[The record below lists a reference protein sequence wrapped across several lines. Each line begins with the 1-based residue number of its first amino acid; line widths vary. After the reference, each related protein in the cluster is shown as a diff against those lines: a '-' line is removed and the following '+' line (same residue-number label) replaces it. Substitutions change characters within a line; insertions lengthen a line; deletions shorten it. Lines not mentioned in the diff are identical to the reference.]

1 MTLTDGAVNPPIA
14 GEEDATDNKR
24 IKALI
29 VSHLESY
36 LSPENLK
43 NDASLANIAVN
54 GKVAVNALSRI
65 QVIRNLTSDREL
77 LLEALLE
84 SSKFELDPS
93 YSWVTIKKKQRER
106 NVLILREIPTETP
119 VEEIKEIFTGF
130 TDLPE
135 IKSIHSDIGNNWF
148 ITFNNQ
154 DDCMAAALKL
164 STEGKFKGE
173 SLKVRVKAIL
183 AQAEQQ
189 SKFTTPASPIRGPQ
203 LATRSGPL
211 MSSYNTSPSYHPGP
225 VYPNSP
231 MRGRGMGS
239 RGMSTPRRRGVAYP
253 PTMVIGSPR
262 QHMMTP
268 PSHHA
273 SLADYPGHFYT
284 PSSKMKDRALIKA
297 KMIATSTYRNS
308 DRGNFRL
315 FTPENMRQV
324 IRSRYES
331 KIADKPISLDSDEV
345 RDIVTN
351 RPKNM
356 CQQMRTR
363 PAGGPSPG
371 NGSPAGG
378 REEVRKQDR
387 QRRKKSNASRRN
399 GDNGGRPGGGTAQ
412 GSKPRVPRGAR
423 RRGGGRGRRE
433 PMK

>member
-1 MTLTDGAVNPPIA
+1 MTLTDGAVNPPLT

-106 NVLILREIPTETP
+106 NVLILREIPTDTP

-189 SKFTTPASPIRGPQ
+189 SKFTTPASPVR
-203 LATRSGPL
+203 GPL
-211 MSSYNTSPSYHPGP
+211 MSSYNTSSYPGP

-239 RGMSTPRRRGVAYP
+239 RGMSSPRRRGFAYP

-273 SLADYPGHFYT
+273 SLADYPG
-284 PSSKMKDRALIKA
+284 
-297 KMIATSTYRNS
+297 
-308 DRGNFRL
+308 NFRL
-315 FTPENMRQV
+315 FTPESMREV
-324 IRSRYES
+324 IRRRYEN

-345 RDIVTN
+345 RDIVTH

-356 CQQMRTR
+356 CTQMQSR
-363 PAGGPSPG
+363 PAGGPPPG
-371 NGSPAGG
+371 NGSQSGG
-378 REEVRKQDR
+378 RDEARKQDR
-387 QRRKKSNASRRN
+387 QKRKKGNAARRN
-399 GDNGGRPGGGTAQ
+399 GDNAGRPAGGNAQ
-412 GSKPRVPRGAR
+412 GSKPRAPRSGR
-423 RRGGGRGRRE
+423 RRGGGRGRKE

>member
-1 MTLTDGAVNPPIA
+1 MTLTEGAVNPPPA
-14 GEEDATDNKR
+14 GEEDVTDNKR

-36 LSPENLK
+36 LSPENRQK
-43 NDASLANIAVN
+43 DASLANIAVN
-54 GKVAVNALSRI
+54 GKVTVNALSRI

-130 TDLPE
+130 TDLPD

-183 AQAEQQ
+183 AQAEQK
-189 SKFTTPASPIRGPQ
+189 SKFTTPASPLR
-203 LATRSGPL
+203 GPL

-225 VYPNSP
+225 VYPSSP

-239 RGMSTPRRRGVAYP
+239 RGMSSPRRRGVAYP

-273 SLADYPGHFYT
+273 SLADYPG
-284 PSSKMKDRALIKA
+284 
-297 KMIATSTYRNS
+297 
-308 DRGNFRL
+308 NFRL

-324 IRSRYES
+324 IRNRYES

-356 CQQMRTR
+356 CQQMRSSI
-363 PAGGPSPG
+363 PAGGPAPG
-371 NGSPAGG
+371 NGSQPVG
-378 REEVRKQDR
+378 REEVRKPDR
-387 QRRKKSNASRRN
+387 QRRKKNAARRN
-399 GDNGGRPGGGTAQ
+399 GDNAVRPGNGSAQ
-412 GSKPRVPRGAR
+412 GSKPRAPRSAK

>member
-1 MTLTDGAVNPPIA
+1 MTLTDGAVNPPLT

-106 NVLILREIPTETP
+106 NVLILREIPTDTP

-189 SKFTTPASPIRGPQ
+189 SKFTTPASPVR
-203 LATRSGPL
+203 GPL
-211 MSSYNTSPSYHPGP
+211 MSSYNTSSYPGP

-239 RGMSTPRRRGVAYP
+239 RGMSSPRRRGFAYP

-273 SLADYPGHFYT
+273 SLADYPG
-284 PSSKMKDRALIKA
+284 
-297 KMIATSTYRNS
+297 
-308 DRGNFRL
+308 NFRL
-315 FTPENMRQV
+315 FTPESMREV
-324 IRSRYES
+324 IRRRYEN

-345 RDIVTN
+345 RDIVTH

-356 CQQMRTR
+356 CTQMQSR
-363 PAGGPSPG
+363 PAGGPPPG
-371 NGSPAGG
+371 NGSQSGG
-378 REEVRKQDR
+378 RDEARKQDR
-387 QRRKKSNASRRN
+387 QKRKKGNAARRN
-399 GDNGGRPGGGTAQ
+399 GDNAGRPAGGNAQ
-412 GSKPRVPRGAR
+412 GSKTRAPRSGR
-423 RRGGGRGRRE
+423 RRGGGRGRKE

>member
-1 MTLTDGAVNPPIA
+1 MTLTEGVVNPPLA
-14 GEEDATDNKR
+14 GEVDASDKKR

-65 QVIRNLTSDREL
+65 QDIRNLTSDREVL
-77 LLEALLE
+77 LQALLE
-84 SSKFELDPS
+84 SSKFDLDPS

-106 NVLILREIPTETP
+106 NVLILREIPTDTP
-119 VEEIKEIFTGF
+119 VEEIKEIFAGF
-130 TDLPE
+130 TDLPD

-164 STEGKFKGE
+164 TTEGKFKGE

-183 AQAEQQ
+183 AQAEKQ
-189 SKFTTPASPIRGPQ
+189 SKFNTPASPVRGP
-203 LATRSGPL
+203 LI
-211 MSSYNTSPSYHPGP
+211 SSFKTSPSYHPGP
-225 VYPNSP
+225 VYPSPP
-231 MRGRGMGS
+231 MRGRGPGT
-239 RGMSTPRRRGVAYP
+239 RGMATPRRRSFPYP

-273 SLADYPGHFYT
+273 SLADYPG
-284 PSSKMKDRALIKA
+284 
-297 KMIATSTYRNS
+297 
-308 DRGNFRL
+308 NFRL
-315 FTPENMRQV
+315 FTPESMREV
-324 IRSRYES
+324 IKNRYEN

-356 CQQMRTR
+356 CTQMQRR
-363 PAGGPSPG
+363 PAGGPPPD
-371 NGSPAGG
+371 NGSQAVG
-378 REEVRKQDR
+378 RDEARKQDR
-387 QRRKKSNASRRN
+387 QKRRKGNGTRRN
-399 GDNGGRPGGGTAQ
+399 GDHAGRPAGGSAQ
-412 GSKPRVPRGAR
+412 GSKPRAPRGTR

>member
-106 NVLILREIPTETP
+106 NVLILREIPTDTP

-189 SKFTTPASPIRGPQ
+189 SKFTTPASPVR
-203 LATRSGPL
+203 GPL
-211 MSSYNTSPSYHPGP
+211 MSSYNTSSYPGP

-239 RGMSTPRRRGVAYP
+239 RGMSSPRRRGFAYP

-273 SLADYPGHFYT
+273 SLADYPG
-284 PSSKMKDRALIKA
+284 
-297 KMIATSTYRNS
+297 
-308 DRGNFRL
+308 NFRL
-315 FTPENMRQV
+315 FTPESMREV
-324 IRSRYES
+324 IRRRYEN

-345 RDIVTN
+345 RDIVTH

-356 CQQMRTR
+356 CTQMQSR
-363 PAGGPSPG
+363 PAGGPPPG
-371 NGSPAGG
+371 NGSQSGG
-378 REEVRKQDR
+378 RDEARKQDR
-387 QRRKKSNASRRN
+387 QKRKKGNAARRN
-399 GDNGGRPGGGTAQ
+399 GENAGRPAGGSAQ
-412 GSKPRVPRGAR
+412 GSKPRAPRSGR
-423 RRGGGRGRRE
+423 RRGGGRGRKE

>member
-1 MTLTDGAVNPPIA
+1 MTLTDGAVNPPLA

-43 NDASLANIAVN
+43 KDASLANIAVN

-106 NVLILREIPTETP
+106 NVLILREIPTDTP

-189 SKFTTPASPIRGPQ
+189 SKFTTPASPVR
-203 LATRSGPL
+203 GPL
-211 MSSYNTSPSYHPGP
+211 MSSYNTSSYPGP

-239 RGMSTPRRRGVAYP
+239 RGMSSPRRRGFAYP

-273 SLADYPGHFYT
+273 SLADYP
-284 PSSKMKDRALIKA
+284 
-297 KMIATSTYRNS
+297 
-308 DRGNFRL
+308 GNFRL

-345 RDIVTN
+345 RDIVTS

-356 CQQMRTR
+356 CQQQQMRTR

-371 NGSPAGG
+371 NGSSAGG

-399 GDNGGRPGGGTAQ
+399 GDNAGRPAGGTMQ
-412 GSKPRVPRGAR
+412 GSKPRVPRVPRGAR

>member
-1 MTLTDGAVNPPIA
+1 MILTDGAVNPPLT

-106 NVLILREIPTETP
+106 NVLILREIPTDTP

-183 AQAEQQ
+183 AQAEQK
-189 SKFTTPASPIRGPQ
+189 SKFTTPTSPVR
-203 LATRSGPL
+203 GPL
-211 MSSYNTSPSYHPGP
+211 MSSYNASSYPGP

-239 RGMSTPRRRGVAYP
+239 RGMSPRRRGFAYP

-273 SLADYPGHFYT
+273 SLADYPG
-284 PSSKMKDRALIKA
+284 
-297 KMIATSTYRNS
+297 
-308 DRGNFRL
+308 NFRL
-315 FTPENMRQV
+315 FTPESMREV
-324 IRSRYES
+324 IRRRYEN

-345 RDIVTN
+345 RDIVTH

-356 CQQMRTR
+356 CTQMQSR
-363 PAGGPSPG
+363 PAGGPPPG
-371 NGSPAGG
+371 NGSQSGG
-378 REEVRKQDR
+378 RDEARKQDR
-387 QRRKKSNASRRN
+387 QKRKKGNAARRN
-399 GDNGGRPGGGTAQ
+399 GDNAGRPAGGNAQ
-412 GSKPRVPRGAR
+412 GSKPRAPRSGR
-423 RRGGGRGRRE
+423 RRGGGRGRKE

>member
-1 MTLTDGAVNPPIA
+1 MTLTEGAVNPPPA
-14 GEEDATDNKR
+14 GEEDVTDNKR

-36 LSPENLK
+36 LSPENRQK
-43 NDASLANIAVN
+43 DASLANIAVN
-54 GKVAVNALSRI
+54 GKVTVNALSRI

-106 NVLILREIPTETP
+106 NVLILREIPTDTP

-164 STEGKFKGE
+164 STEGKFKGDP
-173 SLKVRVKAIL
+173 LKVRVKAIL
-183 AQAEQQ
+183 AQAEQK
-189 SKFTTPASPIRGPQ
+189 SKFTTPASPVR
-203 LATRSGPL
+203 GPL
-211 MSSYNTSPSYHPGP
+211 MSSYNTSSYPGP

-239 RGMSTPRRRGVAYP
+239 RGMSSPRRRGFAYP

-273 SLADYPGHFYT
+273 SLADYPG
-284 PSSKMKDRALIKA
+284 
-297 KMIATSTYRNS
+297 
-308 DRGNFRL
+308 NFRL
-315 FTPENMRQV
+315 FTPESMREV
-324 IRSRYES
+324 IRRRYEN

-345 RDIVTN
+345 RDIVTH

-356 CQQMRTR
+356 CTQMQSR
-363 PAGGPSPG
+363 PAGGPPPG
-371 NGSPAGG
+371 NGSQSGG
-378 REEVRKQDR
+378 RDEARKQDR
-387 QRRKKSNASRRN
+387 QKRKKGNAARRN
-399 GDNGGRPGGGTAQ
+399 GDNAGRPAGGNAQ
-412 GSKPRVPRGAR
+412 GSKPRAPRSGR
-423 RRGGGRGRRE
+423 RRGGGRGRKE

>member
-1 MTLTDGAVNPPIA
+1 MTLTEGAVNPPPA
-14 GEEDATDNKR
+14 GEEDVTDNKR

-36 LSPENLK
+36 LSPENRQK
-43 NDASLANIAVN
+43 DASLANIAVN
-54 GKVAVNALSRI
+54 GKVTVNALSRI

-164 STEGKFKGE
+164 STEGKFKGKN
-173 SLKVRVKAIL
+173 LKVRVKAIL

-189 SKFTTPASPIRGPQ
+189 SKFTTPASPLR
-203 LATRSGPL
+203 APL

-253 PTMVIGSPR
+253 PPTMVIGSPR
-262 QHMMTP
+262 QQMMTP

-273 SLADYPGHFYT
+273 SLADYP
-284 PSSKMKDRALIKA
+284 
-297 KMIATSTYRNS
+297 
-308 DRGNFRL
+308 GNFRL

-351 RPKNM
+351 RPKNI
-356 CQQMRTR
+356 CQQMRSSR
-363 PAGGPSPG
+363 PAGGPAPG
-371 NGSPAGG
+371 NGSQP
-378 REEVRKQDR
+378 V
-387 QRRKKSNASRRN
+387 
-399 GDNGGRPGGGTAQ
+399 RPGNGSAQ
-412 GSKPRVPRGAR
+412 GSKPRAPRNAK

>member
-1 MTLTDGAVNPPIA
+1 MTLTEGAVNPPLA
-14 GEEDATDNKR
+14 GEEDVTDNKR

-36 LSPENLK
+36 LSPENSQK
-43 NDASLANIAVN
+43 DASLANIAVN
-54 GKVAVNALSRI
+54 GKVTVNALSRI

-130 TDLPE
+130 TDLPD

-183 AQAEQQ
+183 AQAEQK
-189 SKFTTPASPIRGPQ
+189 SKFTTPASPLRG
-203 LATRSGPL
+203 LG
-211 MSSYNTSPSYHPGP
+211 SYSTSPSYHTGP

-239 RGMSTPRRRGVAYP
+239 RGMSSPRRRGVAYP
-253 PTMVIGSPR
+253 PAMVIGSPR

-273 SLADYPGHFYT
+273 SLADYP
-284 PSSKMKDRALIKA
+284 
-297 KMIATSTYRNS
+297 
-308 DRGNFRL
+308 GNFRL

-345 RDIVTN
+345 RDIVTS

-363 PAGGPSPG
+363 AAGGPSPG

-399 GDNGGRPGGGTAQ
+399 GDNGGRPGGGTGQ
-412 GSKPRVPRGAR
+412 GSKPRVQRGTR
-423 RRGGGRGRRE
+423 RRGGGRGRRD

>member
-1 MTLTDGAVNPPIA
+1 MTLTEGAVNPPPA
-14 GEEDATDNKR
+14 GEEDVTDNKR

-36 LSPENLK
+36 LSPENRQK
-43 NDASLANIAVN
+43 DASLANIAVN
-54 GKVAVNALSRI
+54 GKVTVNALSRI

-164 STEGKFKGE
+164 STEGKFKGKN
-173 SLKVRVKAIL
+173 LKVRVKAIL

-189 SKFTTPASPIRGPQ
+189 SKFTTPASPLR
-203 LATRSGPL
+203 GPL
-211 MSSYNTSPSYHPGP
+211 MSPYNTSSPSYHPGP
-225 VYPNSP
+225 VYQNSP

-253 PTMVIGSPR
+253 PPTMLIGSPR
-262 QHMMTP
+262 QQMMTP

-273 SLADYPGHFYT
+273 SLADYPG
-284 PSSKMKDRALIKA
+284 
-297 KMIATSTYRNS
+297 
-308 DRGNFRL
+308 NFRL

-324 IRSRYES
+324 IRNRYES

-356 CQQMRTR
+356 CQQMRSSI
-363 PAGGPSPG
+363 PAGGPAPG
-371 NGSPAGG
+371 NGSQPVG
-378 REEVRKQDR
+378 REEVRKPDR
-387 QRRKKSNASRRN
+387 QRRKKNAARRN
-399 GDNGGRPGGGTAQ
+399 GDNAVRPGNGSAQ
-412 GSKPRVPRGAR
+412 GSKPRAPRSAK

>member
-1 MTLTDGAVNPPIA
+1 MTLTEGAVNPPLA
-14 GEEDATDNKR
+14 GEEDVTDNKR

-36 LSPENLK
+36 LSPENRQK
-43 NDASLANIAVN
+43 DASLANIAVN
-54 GKVAVNALSRI
+54 GKVTVNALSRI

-106 NVLILREIPTETP
+106 NVLILREIPTDTP

-130 TDLPE
+130 TDLPD

-273 SLADYPGHFYT
+273 SLADYPG
-284 PSSKMKDRALIKA
+284 
-297 KMIATSTYRNS
+297 
-308 DRGNFRL
+308 NFRL

-363 PAGGPSPG
+363 PAGGPAPG
-371 NGSPAGG
+371 NGSQPVG

-387 QRRKKSNASRRN
+387 QRRKKSNAARRN
-399 GDNGGRPGGGTAQ
+399 GDNNARPAGGTVQ
-412 GSKPRVPRGAR
+412 GSKPRAQRGAR

>member
-93 YSWVTIKKKQRER
+93 YSWVKIKKKQRER
-106 NVLILREIPTETP
+106 NVLILREIPTDTP

-183 AQAEQQ
+183 AQAEQK
-189 SKFTTPASPIRGPQ
+189 SKFTTPTSPVR
-203 LATRSGPL
+203 GPL
-211 MSSYNTSPSYHPGP
+211 MSSYNTSSYPGP

-239 RGMSTPRRRGVAYP
+239 RGMSSPRRRGFAYP

-273 SLADYPGHFYT
+273 SLADYPG
-284 PSSKMKDRALIKA
+284 
-297 KMIATSTYRNS
+297 
-308 DRGNFRL
+308 NFRL
-315 FTPENMRQV
+315 FTPESMREV
-324 IRSRYES
+324 IRRRYEN

-356 CQQMRTR
+356 CTQMQSR
-363 PAGGPSPG
+363 PAGGPPPG
-371 NGSPAGG
+371 NGSQSGG
-378 REEVRKQDR
+378 RDEARKQDR
-387 QRRKKSNASRRN
+387 QKRKKGNAARRN
-399 GDNGGRPGGGTAQ
+399 GDNAGRPGGGNAQ
-412 GSKPRVPRGAR
+412 GSKPRAPRSGR
-423 RRGGGRGRRE
+423 RRGGGRGRKE

>member
-106 NVLILREIPTETP
+106 NVLILREIPTDTP

-189 SKFTTPASPIRGPQ
+189 SKFTTPASPVR
-203 LATRSGPL
+203 GPL
-211 MSSYNTSPSYHPGP
+211 MSSYNTSSYPGP

-239 RGMSTPRRRGVAYP
+239 RGMSSPRRRGFAYP

-273 SLADYPGHFYT
+273 SLADYPG
-284 PSSKMKDRALIKA
+284 
-297 KMIATSTYRNS
+297 
-308 DRGNFRL
+308 NFRL
-315 FTPENMRQV
+315 FTPESMREV
-324 IRSRYES
+324 IRRRYEN

-345 RDIVTN
+345 RDIVTH

-356 CQQMRTR
+356 CTQMQSR
-363 PAGGPSPG
+363 PAGGPPPG
-371 NGSPAGG
+371 NGSQSGG
-378 REEVRKQDR
+378 RDEARKQDR
-387 QRRKKSNASRRN
+387 QKRKKGNAARRN
-399 GDNGGRPGGGTAQ
+399 GDNAGRPAGGNAQ
-412 GSKPRVPRGAR
+412 GSKPRAPRSGR
-423 RRGGGRGRRE
+423 RRGGGRGRKE

>member
-1 MTLTDGAVNPPIA
+1 MTLTEGAVNPPLA
-14 GEEDATDNKR
+14 GEEDVTDNKR

-36 LSPENLK
+36 LSPENRQK
-43 NDASLANIAVN
+43 DASLANIAVN
-54 GKVAVNALSRI
+54 GKVTVNALSRI

-93 YSWVTIKKKQRER
+93 YSWVKIKKKQRER
-106 NVLILREIPTETP
+106 NVLILREIPTDTP

-183 AQAEQQ
+183 AQAEQK
-189 SKFTTPASPIRGPQ
+189 SKFTTPASPIRGP
-203 LATRSGPL
+203 L
-211 MSSYNTSPSYHPGP
+211 MGSYNASPSYHTGP
-225 VYPNSP
+225 VYPSSP

-239 RGMSTPRRRGVAYP
+239 RGMSSPRRRGVAYP

-273 SLADYPGHFYT
+273 SLADYP
-284 PSSKMKDRALIKA
+284 
-297 KMIATSTYRNS
+297 
-308 DRGNFRL
+308 GNFRL